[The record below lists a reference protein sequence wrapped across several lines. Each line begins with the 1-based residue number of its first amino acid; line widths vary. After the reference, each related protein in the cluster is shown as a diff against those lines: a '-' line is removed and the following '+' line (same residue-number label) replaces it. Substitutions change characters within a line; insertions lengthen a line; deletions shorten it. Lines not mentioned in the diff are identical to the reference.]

1 MKKLS
6 FILALF
12 MSSMLFA
19 QDFEGTIKYE
29 ISYEDLTEEMKA
41 HASMLPDGF
50 QIEVD
55 KEMSKVTQPSP
66 MGGNPTVAISNQKTG
81 ESLTLMDVMGQKL
94 ALKIS
99 GEEKKEMEEKS
110 EGDVD
115 IKYIDGDEKE
125 IAGYN
130 CKKAILETKDGSEI
144 TIYYTE
150 DLPNIDVSD
159 QASGIKGFPMEITTV
174 TDMFTT
180 ITRVTTIEE
189 GKVDKIKMEVPEGY
203 NEVSMEEFKKMFGG
217 MGL

>member
-12 MSSMLFA
+12 ISSMLFA
-19 QDFEGTIKYE
+19 QDFEGTINYE

-50 QIEVD
+50 KIEVD

-66 MGGNPTVAISNQKTG
+66 MGGSPTIAISNQKTG
-81 ESLTLMDVMGQKL
+81 ETLTLIDAMGQKL
-94 ALKIS
+94 ALKVS
-99 GEEKKEMEEKS
+99 GEENKKKEKEAA
-110 EGDVD
+110 DD
-115 IKYIDGDEKE
+115 IEVKYVDGDEKE
-125 IAGYN
+125 IAGYK

-180 ITRVTTIEE
+180 ITRVKSIEE

-203 NEVSMEEFKKMFGG
+203 DEITMDEFKKMFGG